1 MAFPRFDQAIY
12 LPAPERRQQMIRR
25 VPLNDLVRQNR
36 LIHDELADAA
46 RRVIER
52 GWYVLGSEG
61 AKFEAAFA
69 AYCGVPHA
77 VGVANGTDAI
87 ELALRAV
94 GVDEGHSVATVAN
107 AGFYASTSI
116 RAIGARPLYVDIVP
130 QTHSMSVDSL
140 KNALA
145 RNTVRAVIVTHLY
158 GRLADI
164 ETITAICGPLGIPVI
179 EDCAQ
184 AHGAARGGR
193 AAGSFGTAGC
203 FSFYPTKN
211 LGALGDGGAV
221 TTHDTEVADSLRS
234 LRQYGWEKR
243 YQVSRAGGRNSRL
256 DELQAALLLA
266 KLPHLD
272 RCNEDRRKLAYRYSE
287 ELDHPRVKCP
297 RDFGTDNVA
306 HLFVVRCEDRDGLRR
321 HLEARGISTDIHY
334 PIPDHRQPA
343 YATSIIT
350 ELPETER
357 LAEEI
362 VTIPCFPEMEE
373 GEIIQVIE
381 AVNSW

>member
-1 MAFPRFDQAIY
+1 MT
-12 LPAPERRQQMIRR
+12 RR
-25 VPLNDLVRQNR
+25 VPLNDLARQNR

-61 AKFEAAFA
+61 ADFERAFA
-69 AYCGVPHA
+69 SYCGVPHA
-77 VGVANGTDAI
+77 VGVANGTDGI

-94 GVDEGHSVATVAN
+94 GVGAGDSVATVAN

-116 RAIGARPLYVDIVP
+116 HAIGARPLYVDVALE
-130 QTHSMSVDSL
+130 THTISVDSL
-140 KNALA
+140 KQKLA
-145 RNTVRAVIVTHLY
+145 RNTVRAVIATHLY
-158 GRLADI
+158 GRLADV
-164 ETITAICGPLGIPVI
+164 ETIAAVCAPLGIPVI

-184 AHGAARGGR
+184 AHGASRNGK
-193 AAGSFGTAGC
+193 AAGSFGAAGC
-203 FSFYPTKN
+203 FSFYPSKN

-221 TTHDTEVADSLRS
+221 TTSDAGTAERLRE
-234 LRQYGWEKR
+234 LRQYGWDKKYR
-243 YQVSRAGGRNSRL
+243 VSRTGGRNSRL

-272 RCNEDRRKLAYRYSE
+272 RWNVERRAIARRYFE
-287 ELDHPRVKCP
+287 QIRHPWIKCP
-297 RDFGTDNVA
+297 ADFGTDNVS
-306 HLFVVRCEDRDGLRR
+306 HLFVVRCDDRAGFQR
-321 HLEARGISTDIHY
+321 HLEARGVSSDIHY

-343 YATSIIT
+343 YAACRVD

-357 LAEEI
+357 LAREI

-373 GEIIQVIE
+373 EEIVQVID

>member
-1 MAFPRFDQAIY
+1 MT
-12 LPAPERRQQMIRR
+12 RR

-36 LIHDELADAA
+36 LIHDELADSA

-61 AKFEAAFA
+61 EKFEAAFA
-69 AYCGVPHA
+69 SYCGVPHA

-94 GVDEGHSVATVAN
+94 GVEQGHSVATVAN

-116 RAIGARPLYVDIVP
+116 HAIGARPLYVDVVP
-130 QTHSMSVDSL
+130 QTHLMSVDSL
-140 KNALA
+140 KQKLA
-145 RNTVRAVIVTHLY
+145 RNTVRAVIATHLY

-164 ETITAICGPLGIPVI
+164 ETITAICKPLGVPVI

-184 AHGAARGGR
+184 AHGATRDGK
-193 AAGSFGTAGC
+193 AAGSFAEAGC
-203 FSFYPTKN
+203 YSFYPTKN

-221 TTHDTEVADSLRS
+221 TTSNAAMAERLRQ
-234 LRQYGWEKR
+234 LRQYGWDKK

-272 RCNEDRRKLAYRYSE
+272 RWNEDRRAIARRYSE
-287 ELDHPRVKCP
+287 QIKHPRIKCP
-297 RDFGTDNVA
+297 ENFGTDNVA
-306 HLFVVRCEDRDGLRR
+306 HLFVVRCNDRAGFQR
-321 HLEARGISTDIHY
+321 HLEGRGVSSDIHY
-334 PIPDHRQPA
+334 PIPDHQQPA
-343 YATSIIT
+343 YAVSGFD

-357 LAEEI
+357 LANEI
-362 VTIPCFPEMEE
+362 ITIPCFPEMEE
-373 GEIIQVIE
+373 EEIRQVID
-381 AVNSW
+381 AVTSW

>member
-1 MAFPRFDQAIY
+1 MA
-12 LPAPERRQQMIRR
+12 RRV

-36 LIHDELADAA
+36 LIHHELAASA

-61 AKFEAAFA
+61 AEFEKTFA

-94 GVDEGHSVATVAN
+94 GVGEGHNVATVAN

-116 RAIGARPLYVDIVP
+116 HAIGARPLYVDVDP
-130 QTHSMSVDSL
+130 ATHLMSVDSL
-140 KNALA
+140 NRELA
-145 RNTVRAVIVTHLY
+145 RNTVRAVIATHLY

-164 ETITAICGPLGIPVI
+164 ETITAICKPLGIPAI

-184 AHGAARGGR
+184 AHGAARNGK
-193 AAGSFGTAGC
+193 AAGSFAEAGC

-221 TTHDTEVADSLRS
+221 TTSDAAMAGRLRE
-234 LRQYGWEKR
+234 LRQYGWDKK
-243 YQVSRAGGRNSRL
+243 YQVSRSGGRNSRL

-272 RCNEDRRKLAYRYSE
+272 RWNEDRRAIARRLSNEIR
-287 ELDHPRVKCP
+287 HPRIKCP
-297 RDFGTDNVA
+297 QDFGTDNVA
-306 HLFVVRCEDRDGLRR
+306 HLFVLRCDDRAGFQR
-321 HLEARGISTDIHY
+321 HLEARGIGSDIHY

-343 YATSIIT
+343 YAASSLS
-350 ELPETER
+350 ELPETDR
-357 LAEEI
+357 LAKEI
-362 VTIPCFPEMEE
+362 ITIPCFPEMEE
-373 GEIIQVIE
+373 EEIGQVID
-381 AVNSW
+381 AINSW

>member
-1 MAFPRFDQAIY
+1 MT
-12 LPAPERRQQMIRR
+12 RR

-36 LIHDELADAA
+36 LIHDELAASV
-46 RRVIER
+46 RRVMER

-61 AKFEAAFA
+61 LEFEKTFA
-69 AYCGVPHA
+69 AYCGVSHA

-94 GVDEGHSVATVAN
+94 GVDGGDHVATVAN
-107 AGFYASTSI
+107 AGFYASTAI
-116 RAIGARPLYVDIVP
+116 HAIGARPLYVDVDP
-130 QTHSMSVDSL
+130 ATHLMSVDSL
-140 KNALA
+140 NHELA
-145 RNTVRAVIVTHLY
+145 RNTVQAVIATHLY
-158 GRLADI
+158 GRLAAV
-164 ETITAICGPLGIPVI
+164 ETITAICKPLGIPVI

-184 AHGAARGGR
+184 AHGASRNGKV
-193 AAGSFGTAGC
+193 AGSFAAAGC

-221 TTHDTEVADSLRS
+221 TTSDAAIAGRLRE
-234 LRQYGWEKR
+234 LRQYGWDEKYHVTR
-243 YQVSRAGGRNSRL
+243 SGGRNSRL

-272 RCNEDRRKLAYRYSE
+272 RWNEERRAIARRLSDEIR
-287 ELDHPRVKCP
+287 HPRVKCP

-306 HLFVVRCEDRDGLRR
+306 HLFVLRCDDRSGFQR
-321 HLEARGISTDIHY
+321 HLEARGIGSDIHY

-343 YATSIIT
+343 YATRNSS
-350 ELPETER
+350 ELPETDR
-357 LAEEI
+357 LAKEI
-362 VTIPCFPEMEE
+362 ITIPCFPEMEDL
-373 GEIIQVIE
+373 EISQVID

>member
-1 MAFPRFDQAIY
+1 MT
-12 LPAPERRQQMIRR
+12 RR

-36 LIHDELADAA
+36 LIHEELVSSA

-61 AKFEAAFA
+61 ADFEKAFA

-77 VGVANGTDAI
+77 VGVANGTDGI

-94 GVDEGHSVATVAN
+94 GVGEGDRVATVAN

-116 RAIGARPLYVDIVP
+116 HAIGARPLYVDVVGR
-130 QTHSMSVDSL
+130 THSMNVDSL
-140 KNALA
+140 KRELA
-145 RNTVRAVIVTHLY
+145 QNPVRAVVATHLY
-158 GRLADI
+158 GRLADV
-164 ETITAICGPLGIPVI
+164 ETIAAICKPLGIAVI

-184 AHGAARGGR
+184 AHGATRNGK
-193 AAGSFGTAGC
+193 AAGGFATAGC

-221 TTHDTEVADSLRS
+221 TTSDAAVAERLRE
-234 LRQYGWEKR
+234 LRQYGWDRK
-243 YQVSRAGGRNSRL
+243 YQVSRTGGRNSRL

-272 RCNEDRRKLAYRYSE
+272 RWNGDRRAIARRYSSE
-287 ELDHPRVKCP
+287 IRHSRIECP
-297 RDFGTDNVA
+297 QDFGADNVA
-306 HLFVVRCEDRDGLRR
+306 HLFVVRCEDRDGLGR
-321 HLEARGISTDIHY
+321 HLESLGVSSDIHY

-343 YATSIIT
+343 YSASSPG

-357 LAEEI
+357 LAKEVI
-362 VTIPCFPEMEE
+362 TIPCFPEMEE
-373 GEIIQVIE
+373 AEISQVID